1 MKPQMNL
8 SPLEEVRISL
18 YVHFVQLYIQRNTQ
32 NFKED
37 KERMSFS
44 KMPQKEQRNSLS
56 VLCAWSLPI
65 NCWVKI

>member
-1 MKPQMNL
+1 
-8 SPLEEVRISL
+8 
-18 YVHFVQLYIQRNTQ
+18 LYIQRNTQ